1 MIKIDG
7 IKMGLDYSFQSLN
20 DKIKKYTG
28 ETPKE
33 YFIYKKAID
42 ARRKDDI
49 HFVFSVVVKSDNE
62 ENILKRVKNAK
73 RFDNKSYEYP
83 VLKREMKSRPVVVG
97 SGPAGTFA
105 ALCLAKAG
113 AKPIIIERGKRVLE
127 RSTDVKSFFKGG
139 SLNTESNVQFGE
151 GGAGTF
157 SDGKLNTGTHSPYI
171 RKILEEYVHFGADE
185 NILID
190 SKPHIGTDVL
200 KKIAVNIRKEIE
212 SLGGEYLFS
221 KKVTDIEIK
230 DGKIKALY
238 IPERIETENVILA
251 IGHSARDTFLML
263 HEKGVAME
271 QKAFSVGVRIEHLQ
285 EDINKIQYGSF
296 AGHKALGAADYKFG
310 DDCYSFCMCPG
321 GFVVASASEEGG
333 IVTNGMSYSDR
344 AGVNANSALLV
355 NVNSLDFGSG
365 LFDGMNFQRKLE
377 MAAYNISRSYLA
389 PCQMLSDFIKGNK
402 TESFRSVKPTY
413 EPGVIPY
420 DLGKILP
427 EKVSGKL
434 KSGIL
439 NVDKKL
445 SGFAFGDAVL
455 TAPETR
461 SSSPVRILRDETFN
475 ALGIKG
481 LYPSGEGA
489 GYAGGIMSAAADGIR
504 CAEALINNFN
514 IKNER

>member
-7 IKMGLDYSFQSLN
+7 IKMGLDYNFQSLADN
-20 DKIKKYTG
+20 IKKTIG
-28 ETPKE
+28 EEPKE

-42 ARRKDDI
+42 ARKKNDI
-49 HFVFSVVVKSDNE
+49 HFVFSVVLKAENE
-62 ENILKRVKNAK
+62 DKILKRVKNAK
-73 RFDNKSYEYP
+73 PFEGKTYEFP
-83 VLKREMKSRPVVVG
+83 LLKKEMKTRPVVVG

-113 AKPIIIERGKRVLE
+113 AKPIIIERGKKVEE
-127 RSTDVKSFFKGG
+127 RAADVTTFFSSGV
-139 SLNTESNVQFGE
+139 LNTESNVQFGE

-171 RKILEEYVHFGADE
+171 RKILKEYVRFGANE

-190 SKPHIGTDVL
+190 AKPHIGTDVL

-230 DGKIKALY
+230 DGKIRALY
-238 IPERIETENVILA
+238 IPERIEAENVILA

-263 HEKGVAME
+263 SEKGVIME

-285 EDINKIQYGSF
+285 EDINKIQYGNF

-310 DDCYSFCMCPG
+310 DECYSFCMCPG
-321 GFVVASASEEGG
+321 GFVVASASEDGG
-333 IVTNGMSYSDR
+333 IVTNGMSFSER
-344 AGVNANSALLV
+344 AGENANSALLV
-355 NVNSLDFGSG
+355 NVNSIDFGSG
-365 LFDGMNFQRKLE
+365 LFDGMNFQRNLE
-377 MAAYNISRSYLA
+377 KAAFNISKSYKA
-389 PCQMLSDFIKGNK
+389 PCQKLSDFFSGNK
-402 TESFRSVKPTY
+402 TKSFGIIKPTY

-420 DLGKILP
+420 DLNEILP
-427 EKVSGKL
+427 VKVTEKL

-439 NVDKKL
+439 NVNKKL
-445 SGFAFGDAVL
+445 SGFAMGDAVL

-461 SSSPVRILRDETFN
+461 SSSPVRILRDESLN
-475 ALGIKG
+475 AVGIKG
-481 LYPSGEGA
+481 LYPAGEGA

-504 CAEALINNFN
+504 CAEALINNY
-514 IKNER
+514 KNKTE